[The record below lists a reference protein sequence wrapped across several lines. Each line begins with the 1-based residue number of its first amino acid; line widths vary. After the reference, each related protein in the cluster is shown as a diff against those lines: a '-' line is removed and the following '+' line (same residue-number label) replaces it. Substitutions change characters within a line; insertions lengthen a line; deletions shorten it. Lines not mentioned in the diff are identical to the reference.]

1 MNKLELTLRGLQE
14 VPNPKY
20 KAGSKRSKEP
30 ATILQPMDN
39 PDTSSQALRLG
50 IRGGLDQTSID
61 SKENDKY
68 REYGLDWR
76 PGRDM
81 DAALAYAQSNWEK
94 ARNAVYQTVVSEV
107 GLGTLRGISD
117 LADFVIGGAMRLA
130 SGEDNDYSSPVSQ
143 KLQEWQEEFKN
154 NYDIYTK
161 PGLDISN
168 GGLLDAG
175 WWFSNLPSVMSSLT
189 LLIPSTGFTK
199 ALSWAGKASKLTK
212 GVGNVRRAL
221 TGINKVD
228 KVENAAA
235 ELGQVA
241 KLSKGEEFAK
251 WANRKSTV
259 DRANQFVEFG
269 INGFT
274 SRVMENYQEANQV
287 YNDMLPQMLNGD
299 ESRGIQGINNM
310 SNAEYNA
317 FIDRNKDKLSDV
329 DTNDRN
335 EVAKRLA
342 KLAADETFKID
353 MINGFFDVY
362 ELYGL
367 RNIKRFMNGPM
378 RASVRRAHLNSMK
391 YAGKTKEEIKDILS
405 KRSFLEKTKD
415 KAGDILYGSR
425 TAIGAQL
432 SEGIEEAINYIAQE
446 EGMNYGN
453 ALIADAP
460 QSPFDTRLKNY
471 LNNPQL
477 YESAFWGVMGG
488 IIFQGLGSGLARAK
502 HAADV
507 KRNEKKYALNEE
519 TQEQRKK
526 VPWAEAFEMPEI
538 TARKNNIE
546 ARAIGMNFLKSEL
559 EQIDKGVNPWEKEN
573 GQNKTLN
580 SNEEKEVA
588 RDRAY
593 RKYAT
598 NLLINSMFCGNWD
611 ITRAYLE
618 SDEVRDGLVQA
629 GVLSQDE
636 ATRRQEEVKQLA
648 DQLEDS
654 YDRNMR
660 VVENVMRGNINGVDL
675 DDMPMEYLQIIA
687 SDNMR
692 HELDAQQFGRNIAQ
706 YEPIIGSEEERL
718 ADELKEN
725 GIDYKQAIRSYIL
738 AQQLGKITADLEAA
752 KKTAQEGRSKAYDA
766 RTISG
771 QTAIRE
777 LELRKKVLENMI
789 SQVYTPLDTK
799 GLEGSQKEAVER
811 ANRLNG
817 AATTLVTLR
826 AVAAT
831 EAVVPTDEESPV
843 KDNYTMNL
851 NSKRYKNLDAII
863 TKAFNFDSETNPDG
877 WKEHQKAL
885 ATLNESLGTLSADE
899 FKQVAQLADT
909 FNENIAAVLGENGAA
924 ESLKNLSET
933 LLNSY
938 AAVTYNEIARQTEL
952 AQIVKKRTD
961 VREAVHRKHNE
972 IASMRGMMLEL
983 ANNTLK
989 GIAKKYYD
997 QNADI
1002 NRLLAYGTLD
1012 STARE
1017 TLKNLLDD
1025 ADMKEYDD
1033 AMRIFALQRKDKR
1046 GNTKQAVEN
1055 SLLPEMIEDALYE
1068 SSRDEY
1074 EDYDENLLQS
1084 SEEEDNEETE
1094 EETKKKSTTSEKRKS
1109 EKKKSDTSK
1118 SKAEPKKADTEEKK
1132 AKIVDFNYSKGG
1144 KKLTTPRG
1152 AIYLNDDGTIDHFEQ
1167 SATTSDADVQVTMK
1181 PVEGEEGV
1189 YELDFKTDLD
1199 NDGIDS
1205 TNEVFTNGKLFSIN
1219 TPIIDGGQ
1227 VINNPRV
1234 VVNDDGTVEQFTPG
1248 EIDNPEREGVEVEEG
1263 EESSETRVRPD
1274 ASVSSTGEESD
1285 EVDPSTFDDDG
1296 ATNDEEAT
1304 DEEEPVR
1311 EILDPS
1317 DVFGTAVRIIKRR
1330 AATGEEF
1337 TDEDIYN
1344 DLVEEYKDKNN
1355 EEGLQEALKL
1365 VKKRIKQV
1373 INKLNANV
1381 KEVDDLFNFL
1391 EASSLSDVN
1400 PAARAK
1406 ADLDDLFDKIVENF
1420 CKRAAFS
1427 EHGGRKII
1435 SLENLLRY
1443 CNELTNDKMM
1453 ANLLYDKF
1461 VNIIKEND
1469 YKYKIVENYN
1479 LLNGKLDK
1487 DNILQ
1492 NASKSQE
1499 ERQDELDNP
1508 NGRDL
1513 DAGFILGNPNLTYA
1527 QKEKIYDILDSLKPD
1542 DELEI
1547 RREEMHGS
1555 EKGRTAI
1562 YFIKNGVEIASMPT
1576 PRITAT
1582 GYEQITSFW
1591 ITDIPSANDGTQSK
1605 LEQLFVRIMLNPNNE
1620 EELKDV
1626 VDAIR
1631 TAFYTPR
1638 KVDGKKGK
1646 VTNPEYIKACRNVY
1660 DLLEKVVN
1668 LNDYLD
1674 LSYTEKN
1681 KKGEAIGQTLD
1692 EKIHKAINHL
1702 INVYS
1707 GVKTNS
1713 EQWLGKAGMT
1723 QAEYDEAIMER
1734 RKDSI
1739 HRWFKRLK
1747 DSYST
1752 IVELANNNDTVVKV
1766 DTVNQGGAIIV
1777 PKEEAKPVNAKGV
1790 IGSAH
1795 KGKLDLV
1802 VASITEAGKIY
1813 STNGSSMTMGAMT
1826 PGSTFL
1832 SIPHNS
1838 GTPALIHA
1846 FPQAIGAS
1854 HLTGPM
1860 KEIQKEILNELN
1872 RIITA
1877 WATDVN
1883 VTVDELEDFLTTLCS
1898 HRGGNNPLLSG
1909 FEIDR
1914 LTGDFNGL
1922 QITYKDENDKKHY
1935 IKFFDSNAYGLAS
1948 VIRFDNEPAY
1958 AFKKDKNLRKKTLDR
1973 IGEIANA
1980 SLKYNLEFDYIKGS
1994 RSLRGYAKRGTKGQF
2009 IIQIPNGKV
2018 HSFKSYK
2025 DFVINNGLISVTTKT
2040 NNGKTNYYRPKES
2053 SNPKDNPRVT
2063 YKLANKSETPRR
2075 KEASTPEP
2083 TIVKSKGE
2091 AVKAMIEAHGNEDD
2105 IIKRILTSVL
2115 SDDRL
2120 KILKDSKLFEELL
2133 KGNIKFGRLPDNS
2146 FGGHIKNTTSVYGVT
2161 YQKGDIV
2168 MTQNWIDYLNSDD
2181 PEEFDEAITH
2191 LIHET
2196 IHRKLK
2202 TLPKE
2207 KYDAL
2212 MKEVGKIF
2220 KEFVAAN
2227 EADGLPANEGVRQ
2240 YEFKDGKKLEAK
2252 RYTNGELNTL
2262 GCEEFLI
2269 ESITRKAVIK
2279 RLNEISTS
2287 GETINKRSR
2296 LGSLKS
2302 KSLLQRILTAL
2313 AKIFNLNINKGS
2325 LLAKEYKMFETFGLT
2340 GNVNEESKAAAP
2352 TSNISFA
2359 SKEQEDSY
2367 NAVAKLEQF
2376 SNDNIKFDKN
2386 KHQYS
2391 IFGVPT
2397 QYSVTQYA
2405 EKVFGK
2411 RTVRGNYDHSTAIG
2425 SSYDALWR
2433 DYFDGADVLS
2443 KDYPNF
2449 NEQRKKDLIKDFERF
2464 KKYIEDRFGKGCI
2477 IKTKEFY
2484 LAGTIKNDKN
2494 EDVSIAGAIDMM
2506 VIAPNGDI
2514 HIFDM
2519 KAKNHDIDA
2528 TYKGKPYDDRRD
2540 YTAQQNLYRAIIESN
2555 PELEGKVKSLN
2566 LIWGSTAY
2574 PSNNTTDYAVDD
2586 NGQVTV
2592 QNDDDTVTKLEDFD
2606 KFITPRL
2613 KPDINESIIPI
2624 EITDTV
2630 NNTPGK
2636 SQSKKLVISDVQT
2649 AIPVQTEVQEKPT
2662 QKQQVVQKQKKS
2674 IGEQSLDEITVDD
2687 DEWDDIDESIV
2698 TDINSTY
2705 TQEMNNIREE
2715 AIANGTFMKAP
2726 NGQPTNLTERQWLQV
2741 RTKAF
2746 KEWFGD
2752 WQNDPENASKVID
2765 ENGEPLVVYH
2775 GTNSEFTKFRES
2787 RMKNDSLDPGF
2798 YGAGIYFSNSTD
2810 VTEGYGSIQMPVFL
2824 NIKNPKEMSTDDTSM
2839 MGQEITANDGVIAS
2853 YPEDTGVDWKE
2864 YVVPNPNQIKSAT
2877 DNNGDF
2883 STENDDINYS
2893 TLTDVSHPIVSL
2905 AQVRDNIIPENRET
2919 FERLVNTGG
2928 IEINC

>member
-39 PDTSSQALRLG
+39 PDTGSQALRLAV
-50 IRGGLDQTSID
+50 RGGLDQTSIY
-61 SKENDKY
+61 SKENDRY

-81 DAALAYAQSNWEK
+81 DAALADAQSNWEK
-94 ARNAVYQTVVSEV
+94 ARNALYQTVVSEV

-143 KLQEWQEEFKN
+143 KLQEWQEQFNN

-405 KRSFLEKTKD
+405 KRSFWEKTKD
-415 KAGDILYGSR
+415 KAGDVLYGSR

-453 ALIADAP
+453 ALISNAP
-460 QSPFDTRLKNY
+460 KSEFDTRLKNY

-507 KRNEKKYALNEE
+507 KRNEKKYALNKE
-519 TQEQRKK
+519 TQEQIKK

-546 ARAIGMNFLKSEL
+546 ARAIGMNTLKSEL

-573 GQNKTLN
+573 GTNKSLN

-598 NLLINSMFCGNWD
+598 GLLMDSMFCGNWN

-618 SDEVRDGLVQA
+618 SDEVRDALVQA

-636 ATRRQEEVKQLA
+636 ATKRQQEVKQLA

-660 VVENVMRGNINGVDL
+660 VVENVMRGNINGVNL
-675 DDMPMEYLQIIA
+675 DDTPVEYLQIIA
-687 SDNMR
+687 AENMR
-692 HELDAQQFGRNIAQ
+692 HELDAQQFSRNIAQ

-725 GIDYKQAIRSYIL
+725 GIDYKQAIRSFIL
-738 AQQLGKITADLEAA
+738 AQNLGQINAELEAA
-752 KKTAQEGRSKAYDA
+752 RKSKKEGRSEKFDA

-789 SQVYTPLDTK
+789 SQVYTPLDAK
-799 GLEGSQKEAVER
+799 GLKGSQKEAVEN

-826 AVAAT
+826 AIAAT
-831 EAVVPTDEESPV
+831 EATPEGG
-843 KDNYTMNL
+843 YTMNM
-851 NSKRYKNLDAII
+851 NSHRYKYVDDVIV
-863 TKAFNFDSETNPDG
+863 KAFNFDAESNPNG
-877 WKEHQKAL
+877 WREHQQAL
-885 ATLNESLGTLSADE
+885 ATLNESLGTLSAEE

-938 AAVTYNEIARQTEL
+938 AAVTNNEIARQIEL
-952 AQIVKKRTD
+952 AQIVKKRSD

-972 IASMRGMMLEL
+972 ITSMRGIMLDV

-997 QNADI
+997 QNANI
-1002 NRLLAYGTLD
+1002 NRLLAYGTVD

-1025 ADMKEYDD
+1025 ADMKDYDD

-1084 SEEEDNEETE
+1084 SEEDVEEE
-1094 EETKKKSTTSEKRKS
+1094 PKQETKKKSTTSQKRKS
-1109 EKKKSDTSK
+1109 EPKKSSSNKNTQKDIEASR
-1118 SKAEPKKADTEEKK
+1118 EEGNG
-1132 AKIVDFNYSKGG
+1132 KIVDFNYSKGG

-1167 SATTSDADVQVTMK
+1167 SSTTSNADVQVTMK

-1189 YELDFKTDLD
+1189 YELDFKTDLN

-1248 EIDNPEREGVEVEEG
+1248 EIDNPEREGVEQEENDDSQTEG
-1263 EESSETRVRPD
+1263 D
-1274 ASVSSTGEESD
+1274 ASLSSTGEETDEVNPDTFNEGNEEESSD
-1285 EVDPSTFDDDG
+1285 EEG
-1296 ATNDEEAT
+1296 
-1304 DEEEPVR
+1304 EPVR

-1317 DVFGTAVRIIKRR
+1317 DVFGTAVRVIKRR
-1330 AATGEEF
+1330 VATGEEF

-1381 KEVDDLFNFL
+1381 KEVDDLFNFI
-1391 EASSLSDVN
+1391 EASSLSDVD
-1400 PAARAK
+1400 PAAKDK
-1406 ADLDDLFDKIVENF
+1406 ADLDDLFDNIVDNF

-1427 EHGGRKII
+1427 EHNGRKII

-1461 VNIIKEND
+1461 VNIIREND
-1469 YKYKIVENYN
+1469 YKYRIVENYN

-1499 ERQDELDNP
+1499 ERLDELDNP

-1513 DAGFILGNPNLTYA
+1513 DSGFVLKGLSYA
-1527 QKEKIYDILDSLKPD
+1527 QKEKVYDILDSLKPD

-1547 RREEMHGS
+1547 RREEMHGT
-1555 EKGRTAI
+1555 EEGRTTI
-1562 YFIKNGVEIASMPT
+1562 YFIKNGVEIGSIPT
-1576 PRITAT
+1576 PRITST

-1591 ITDIPSANDGTQSK
+1591 ITDIPTANDGSQSK
-1605 LEQLFVRIMLNPNNE
+1605 LEQLFVRIMLNPDNE
-1620 EELKDV
+1620 EGLKDV
-1626 VDAIR
+1626 VAAIR
-1631 TAFYTPR
+1631 KAYYTPR
-1638 KVDGKKGK
+1638 KEKDEKGK
-1646 VTNPEYIKACRNVY
+1646 VKGTNPEYIKACREVY

-1674 LSYTEKN
+1674 LSYVKKDKN
-1681 KKGEAIGQTLD
+1681 GKAINQTLD
-1692 EKIHKAINHL
+1692 EKIYEAINHV
-1702 INVYS
+1702 INVYG

-1713 EQWLGKAGMT
+1713 EQWLGKSGMT
-1723 QAEYDEAIMER
+1723 KEEYDKAIMER

-1752 IVELANNNDTVVKV
+1752 IVELADNNDTVVKV

-1777 PKEEAKPVNAKGV
+1777 PKEEAQPVNKKGV

-1802 VASITEAGKIY
+1802 VASITEAGKVY
-1813 STNGSSMTMGAMT
+1813 STNGSSMTMGAMS

-1838 GTPALIHA
+1838 GTPALVHA
-1846 FPQAIGAS
+1846 FPQSIGAS

-1860 KEIQKEILNELN
+1860 KEIQKEILSELN

-1883 VTVDELEDFLTTLCS
+1883 VTVKELEDFLTTLCS
-1898 HRGGNNPLLSG
+1898 HRGGNNPLLRG

-1914 LTGDFNGL
+1914 LTGGKNGRSFEGL
-1922 QITYKDENDKKHY
+1922 QITYKDENGKNHY
-1935 IKFFDSNAYGLAS
+1935 IKFFDSNEYGLAS
-1948 VIRFDNEPAY
+1948 VIRFDNEAAY

-1973 IGEIANA
+1973 IGEIASNN
-1980 SLKYNLEFDYIKGS
+1980 LKYNLEFDYIKGT

-2009 IIQIPNGKV
+2009 IVQIPNGKV

-2053 SNPKDNPRVT
+2053 SNPKDNPRIT
-2063 YKLANKSETPRR
+2063 YKLANKSESPRR
-2075 KEASTPEP
+2075 KEVSSTSEPE
-2083 TIVKSKGE
+2083 IVKGKGE
-2091 AVKAMIEAHGNEDD
+2091 VVKAIIEAHGNEND
-2105 IIKRILTSVL
+2105 IIKKVLTSIL
-2115 SDDRL
+2115 DDDRL
-2120 KILKDSKLFEELL
+2120 KILKDSKLFDELL
-2133 KGNIKFGRLPDNS
+2133 KGNLKFGRLPGNP
-2146 FGGHIKNTTSVYGVT
+2146 FGGHIKTTKTYYGVT
-2161 YQKGDIV
+2161 YQQGDIV
-2168 MTQNWIDYLNSDD
+2168 MTQRWIDALNSSN
-2181 PEEFDEAITH
+2181 PEEVEEAVTH

-2202 TLPKE
+2202 TLPKA

-2212 MKEVGKIF
+2212 MKEVGEIF
-2220 KEFVAAN
+2220 EEFVAAN
-2227 EADGLPANEGVRQ
+2227 EADGLPANKGVRQ
-2240 YEFKDGKKLEAK
+2240 YEFKDGGNLERS
-2252 RYTNGELNTL
+2252 RYTNGKLNAL

-2269 ESITRKAVIK
+2269 ESITRKSVIK
-2279 RLNEISTS
+2279 RLNEIAAS

-2313 AKIFNLNINKGS
+2313 AKILNLNINKGS

-2340 GNVNEESKAAAP
+2340 GNVNEESKAIEP
-2352 TSNISFA
+2352 TSNITFA

-2376 SNDNIKFDKN
+2376 SNDNIKFDKD

-2391 IFGVPT
+2391 VFGVPT

-2433 DYFDGADVLS
+2433 DYFDGVDVLS
-2443 KDYPNF
+2443 KEYPNF

-2484 LAGTIKNDKN
+2484 LAGTIKNDKD

-2566 LIWGSTAY
+2566 LIWGSTSY
-2574 PSNNTTDYAVDD
+2574 PSIDNVDYAVEDD
-2586 NGQVTV
+2586 GTVTI

-2606 KFITPRL
+2606 KFVTPRL
-2613 KPDINESIIPI
+2613 KPDINDSIIPI

-2636 SQSKKLVISDVQT
+2636 SQNKKLVISNVQT
-2649 AIPVQTEVQEKPT
+2649 AVPVQTEVQEETPT
-2662 QKQQVVQKQKKS
+2662 EQQLELDFTENTEETTQEEPVVQEQKKS
-2674 IGEQSLDEITVDD
+2674 IGEQSLDELIATD
-2687 DEWDDIDESIV
+2687 DEWDDVEDSSL
-2698 TDINSTY
+2698 TDI
-2705 TQEMNNIREE
+2705 
-2715 AIANGTFMKAP
+2715 
-2726 NGQPTNLTERQWLQV
+2726 
-2741 RTKAF
+2741 
-2746 KEWFGD
+2746 
-2752 WQNDPENASKVID
+2752 
-2765 ENGEPLVVYH
+2765 
-2775 GTNSEFTKFRES
+2775 
-2787 RMKNDSLDPGF
+2787 
-2798 YGAGIYFSNSTD
+2798 
-2810 VTEGYGSIQMPVFL
+2810 
-2824 NIKNPKEMSTDDTSM
+2824 
-2839 MGQEITANDGVIAS
+2839 
-2853 YPEDTGVDWKE
+2853 
-2864 YVVPNPNQIKSAT
+2864 
-2877 DNNGDF
+2877 
-2883 STENDDINYS
+2883 
-2893 TLTDVSHPIVSL
+2893 SHPIVSL
-2905 AQVRDNIIPENRET
+2905 AQVRDSIIPENRET
-2919 FERLVNTGG
+2919 FERLKNTGG

>member
-1 MNKLELTLRGLQE
+1 MDVLDFIKRKGVETI
-14 VPNPKY
+14 PNPNYNPK
-20 KAGSKRSKEP
+20 SKKNKQP
-30 ATILQPMDN
+30 ATFTVNDVTPDN
-39 PDTSSQALRLG
+39 NLGVRMAVKDARERRIYDEDTINKYSKYGITYNDWEDLDSQ
-50 IRGGLDQTSID
+50 
-61 SKENDKY
+61 
-68 REYGLDWR
+68 
-76 PGRDM
+76 
-81 DAALAYAQSNWEK
+81 LAEKQSNWEK
-94 ARNAVYQTVVSEV
+94 ARNSLYQTVVNEV
-107 GLGTLRGISD
+107 GLGTLKGVSD
-117 LADFVIGGAMRLA
+117 LVDAVINAA
-130 SGEDNDYSSPVSQ
+130 TNTFTGEKQDYTNPVSQ
-143 KLQEWQEEFKN
+143 KLQEWQEDFKN
-154 NYDIYTK
+154 NYDIYSK
-161 PGLDISN
+161 PGTDISN
-168 GGLLDAG
+168 GGLSDFG
-175 WWFSNLPSVMSSLT
+175 WWMSNIPSVVSSLT
-189 LLIPSTGFTK
+189 LLIPSTGLTK
-199 ALSWAGKASKLTK
+199 FLSWAGKASKFTK
-212 GVGNVRRAL
+212 GVGNVRRAI

-241 KLSKGEEFAK
+241 KLSKGQELAQ

-274 SRVMENYQEANQV
+274 SRIMENYQEANQV
-287 YNDMLPQMLNGD
+287 YNDMLPQILNGD
-299 ESRGIQGINNM
+299 KQKGIQGINDM
-310 SNAEYNA
+310 SDEEYNA
-317 FIDRNKDKLSDV
+317 FITRNQDKLSDV
-329 DTNDRN
+329 DTTNRN
-335 EVAKRLA
+335 EVAKAIA
-342 KLAADETFKID
+342 KASADETFKLD

-378 RASVRRAHLNSMK
+378 RASIRRAHLNSMK
-391 YAGKTKEEIKDILS
+391 YAGKTKEEIKDLLA
-405 KRSFLEKTKD
+405 KRSFREKAKD
-415 KAGDILYGSR
+415 WTSDVLYGSR

-453 ALIADAP
+453 ALISNAP
-460 QSPFDTRLKNY
+460 KSEFDTRLKNY

-488 IIFQGLGSGLARAK
+488 IIFQAGGSGLVRAK

-507 KRNEKKYALNEE
+507 KRNEKKYAANEE
-519 TQEQRKK
+519 TQDQIKK
-526 VPWAEAFEMPEI
+526 TPWAEAFEMPEI

-546 ARAIGMNFLKSEL
+546 ARAIGMNTLKTEL
-559 EQIDKGVNPWEKEN
+559 EQIEKGINPWEKEN
-573 GQNKTLN
+573 GQNKTLD

-598 NLLINSMFCGNWD
+598 GLLMDSMFCGNWN

-618 SDEVRDGLVQA
+618 SDEVRDALVQA
-629 GVLSQDE
+629 GVLSQSE
-636 ATRRQEEVKQLA
+636 ATQRQGEVRQLA
-648 DQLEDS
+648 EQLENS

-660 VVENVMRGNINGVDL
+660 VIENVMRGSVNGIDL
-675 DDMPMEYLQIIA
+675 DDTPAEYLQIIA
-687 SDNMR
+687 AENMR

-718 ADELKEN
+718 ADELQQN
-725 GIDYKQAIRSYIL
+725 GIDYKQAIRSFIL
-738 AQQLGKITADLEAA
+738 AQNLGQINAELEAA
-752 KKTAQEGRSKAYDA
+752 RKSKKEGRSEKFDA

-799 GLEGSQKEAVER
+799 GLKGSQKEAVEN
-811 ANRLNG
+811 ANKLNG

-826 AVAAT
+826 AIAAT
-831 EAVVPTDEESPV
+831 EATPEGG
-843 KDNYTMNL
+843 YTMNL
-851 NSKRYKNLDAII
+851 NSARYKNVDAVIV
-863 TKAFNFDSETNPDG
+863 KAFNFDAESNPNG
-877 WKEHQKAL
+877 WQEHQKAL
-885 ATLNESLGTLSADE
+885 ATLNESLGSLSADE

-909 FNENIAAVLGENGAA
+909 FNENIASVLGENGAA

-938 AAVTYNEIARQTEL
+938 AAVTNNEIARQIEL

-972 IASMRGMMLEL
+972 ITSMRGVMLDI

-989 GIAKKYYD
+989 GIAKKYYE
-997 QNADI
+997 QNPEI
-1002 NRLLAYGTLD
+1002 NRLLAYGTIDNEAKNILSNLLED
-1012 STARE
+1012 E
-1017 TLKNLLDD
+1017 DLKN
-1025 ADMKEYDD
+1025 YYD
-1033 AMRIFALQRKDKR
+1033 AMRIMSLEYRDKK
-1046 GNTKQAVEN
+1046 GNTKRSVQN

-1074 EDYDENLLQS
+1074 EDYDESLMQS
-1084 SEEEDNEETE
+1084 SEEEVEEE
-1094 EETKKKSTTSEKRKS
+1094 PKQETKKKSTTSQKRKS
-1109 EKKKSDTSK
+1109 EPKKSSSNKNTQEDIEAS
-1118 SKAEPKKADTEEKK
+1118 SEEGNG
-1132 AKIVDFNYSKGG
+1132 KIVDFNYSKGG

-1152 AIYLNDDGTIDHFEQ
+1152 AIYLNDDGTINHFEQ
-1167 SATTSDADVQVTMK
+1167 SSTTSNADVQVTMK
-1181 PVEGEEGV
+1181 PIEGEDGV
-1189 YELDFKTDLD
+1189 YELDFKTDLA

-1205 TNEVFTNGKLFSIN
+1205 TNEVFTRGKLFSIN
-1219 TPIIDGGQ
+1219 TPIIDGGEI
-1227 VINNPRV
+1227 INNPRV
-1234 VVNDDGTVEQFTPG
+1234 ILNDDGTIEQFIPG
-1248 EIDNPEREGVEVEEG
+1248 EIDNPEREGAESDEENSDSQTAG
-1263 EESSETRVRPD
+1263 DESL
-1274 ASVSSTGEESD
+1274 SSTGEETDEVNPDTFNEGTEEESSD
-1285 EVDPSTFDDDG
+1285 EEG
-1296 ATNDEEAT
+1296 
-1304 DEEEPVR
+1304 EPVR

-1317 DVFGTAVRIIKRR
+1317 DVFGTAVRVIKRR
-1330 AATGEEF
+1330 VATGEEF

-1381 KEVDDLFNFL
+1381 KEVDDLFSFI
-1391 EASSLSDVN
+1391 EASSLSDVD
-1400 PAARAK
+1400 PAAKDK
-1406 ADLDDLFDKIVENF
+1406 ADLDDLFDNIVDNF

-1427 EHGGRKII
+1427 EHNGRKII

-1461 VNIIKEND
+1461 VNIIREND
-1469 YKYKIVENYN
+1469 YKYRIVENYN

-1499 ERQDELDNP
+1499 ERLDELDNP

-1513 DAGFILGNPNLTYA
+1513 DAGFILGSPNLTYA

-1547 RREEMHGS
+1547 RREEMHGT
-1555 EKGRTAI
+1555 EEGRTAI
-1562 YFIKNGVEIASMPT
+1562 YFIKNGVEVASMPT
-1576 PRITAT
+1576 PRITST

-1591 ITDIPSANDGTQSK
+1591 ITDIPTANDGSQSK
-1605 LEQLFVRIMLNPNNE
+1605 LEQLFVRIMLNPDNE
-1620 EELKDV
+1620 EGLKDV
-1626 VDAIR
+1626 VAAIR
-1631 TAFYTPR
+1631 KAYYTPR
-1638 KVDGKKGK
+1638 KEKDEKGK
-1646 VTNPEYIKACRNVY
+1646 VKGTNPEYIKACREVY

-1674 LSYTEKN
+1674 LSYTKKDKN
-1681 KKGEAIGQTLD
+1681 NKAINQTLD
-1692 EKIHKAINHL
+1692 EKIHEAINHV
-1702 INVYS
+1702 INVYG

-1713 EQWLGKAGMT
+1713 EQWLGKSGMT
-1723 QAEYDEAIMER
+1723 KEEYDKAIMER

-1752 IVELANNNDTVVKV
+1752 IVELADNNDTVVKV

-1777 PKEEAKPVNAKGV
+1777 PKEEAQPVNKKGV

-1795 KGKLDLV
+1795 KGKIDLV
-1802 VASITEAGKIY
+1802 VASITEAGKVY
-1813 STNGSSMTMGAMT
+1813 STNGSSMTMGAMS

-1838 GTPALIHA
+1838 GTPILIHA
-1846 FPQAIGAS
+1846 FPQSIGAS

-1860 KEIQKEILNELN
+1860 KEIQKEILSELN

-1883 VTVDELEDFLTTLCS
+1883 VTVKELEDFLTTLCS
-1898 HRGGNNPLLSG
+1898 HRGGNNPLLRG
-1909 FEIDR
+1909 FEINR

-1922 QITYKDENDKKHY
+1922 QITYKDENGKNHY

-1948 VIRFDNEPAY
+1948 VIRFDNETPY

-1973 IGEIANA
+1973 ITEIANNN
-1980 SLKYNLEFDYIKGS
+1980 LKYNLEFDYIKGT

-2009 IIQIPNGKV
+2009 IVQIPNGKV

-2053 SNPKDNPRVT
+2053 SNPKDNPRIT

-2075 KEASTPEP
+2075 KEVSSTSEPE
-2083 TIVKSKGE
+2083 IVKGKGE
-2091 AVKAMIEAHGNEDD
+2091 VVKAMIEAHGNEND
-2105 IIKRILTSVL
+2105 IIKKVLTSIL
-2115 SDDRL
+2115 DDDRL
-2120 KILKDSKLFEELL
+2120 KILKDSKLFDELL
-2133 KGNIKFGRLPDNS
+2133 KGNLKFGRLPNNP
-2146 FGGHIKNTTSVYGVT
+2146 FGGHIKTTKTYYGIT
-2161 YQKGDIV
+2161 YQQGDIV
-2168 MTQNWIDYLNSDD
+2168 MTQRWIDALNSNN
-2181 PEEFDEAITH
+2181 PEEVEEAVTH
-2191 LIHET
+2191 LIHES

-2202 TLPKE
+2202 TLPKA

-2212 MKEVGKIF
+2212 MKEVGEIF
-2220 KEFVAAN
+2220 EEFVAAN
-2227 EADGLPANEGVRQ
+2227 EADGLPANRDVRQ
-2240 YEFKDGKKLEAK
+2240 YEFKDGGNLERS
-2252 RYTNGELNTL
+2252 RYTNGKLNTL

-2269 ESITRKAVIK
+2269 ESITRKSVIK
-2279 RLNEISTS
+2279 RLNEITAS
-2287 GETINKRSR
+2287 GEKITNRK

-2313 AKIFNLNINKGS
+2313 AKILNLNINKGS

-2340 GNVNEESKAAAP
+2340 GKVNEESKAIES
-2352 TSNISFA
+2352 TSNIAFA

-2376 SNDNIKFDKN
+2376 SNDNIKFDKD

-2391 IFGVPT
+2391 VFGIPT

-2411 RTVRGNYDHSTAIG
+2411 RTVKGNYDHSTAIG

-2433 DYFDGADVLS
+2433 DYFDGVDVLS
-2443 KDYPNF
+2443 KEYPNF

-2566 LIWGSTAY
+2566 LIWGSTSY
-2574 PSNNTTDYAVDD
+2574 PSVDNVDYAVEDD
-2586 NGQVTV
+2586 GTVTI

-2606 KFITPRL
+2606 KFVTPRL
-2613 KPDINESIIPI
+2613 KPDINDSIIPI
-2624 EITDTV
+2624 EVTDTV

-2636 SQSKKLVISDVQT
+2636 SQNKKLVITDVQT
-2649 AIPVQTEVQEKPT
+2649 AIPVQTEVQEETPTEQQLELDFTESQEESIQEEPVVEEQEKP
-2662 QKQQVVQKQKKS
+2662 
-2674 IGEQSLDEITVDD
+2674 IGEQSLDELIATD
-2687 DEWDDIDESIV
+2687 DEWDDVEDSSL
-2698 TDINSTY
+2698 TDI
-2705 TQEMNNIREE
+2705 
-2715 AIANGTFMKAP
+2715 
-2726 NGQPTNLTERQWLQV
+2726 
-2741 RTKAF
+2741 
-2746 KEWFGD
+2746 
-2752 WQNDPENASKVID
+2752 
-2765 ENGEPLVVYH
+2765 
-2775 GTNSEFTKFRES
+2775 
-2787 RMKNDSLDPGF
+2787 
-2798 YGAGIYFSNSTD
+2798 
-2810 VTEGYGSIQMPVFL
+2810 
-2824 NIKNPKEMSTDDTSM
+2824 
-2839 MGQEITANDGVIAS
+2839 
-2853 YPEDTGVDWKE
+2853 
-2864 YVVPNPNQIKSAT
+2864 
-2877 DNNGDF
+2877 
-2883 STENDDINYS
+2883 
-2893 TLTDVSHPIVSL
+2893 SHPIVSL
-2905 AQVRDNIIPENRET
+2905 AQVRDSIIPENRET
-2919 FERLVNTGG
+2919 FERLKNTGG

>member
-39 PDTSSQALRLG
+39 PDTGSQALRLG

-61 SKENDKY
+61 SKENDRY

-76 PGRDM
+76 PGKDM
-81 DAALAYAQSNWEK
+81 DVALADAQSNWEK
-94 ARNAVYQTVVSEV
+94 ARNALYQTVVSEV

-235 ELGQVA
+235 ELGQLG

-353 MINGFFDVY
+353 MVNGFFDVY

-405 KRSFLEKTKD
+405 KRSFWEKTKD

-460 QSPFDTRLKNY
+460 RSPFDTRLKNY

-573 GQNKTLN
+573 GQNKTLD

-598 NLLINSMFCGNWD
+598 GLLMDSMFCGNWN

-618 SDEVRDGLVQA
+618 SDEVRDALVQA

-687 SDNMR
+687 ADNMR

-738 AQQLGKITADLEAA
+738 AQQLGAITADLEAA
-752 KKTAQEGRSKAYDA
+752 KKTTQEGRSKAYDA

-789 SQVYTPLDTK
+789 SQVYTPLDTE
-799 GLEGSQKEAVER
+799 GLKGSQKEAVER

-831 EAVVPTDEESPV
+831 EAVVPTDEEATV

-863 TKAFNFDSETNPDG
+863 TKAFNFDGETNPDG

-899 FKQVAQLADT
+899 FKQVARLADT
-909 FNENIAAVLGENGAA
+909 FNENIAAVLGESGAA

-997 QNADI
+997 QNANI

-1017 TLKNLLDD
+1017 TLKSLLDD

-1074 EDYDENLLQS
+1074 EDYDENLS
-1084 SEEEDNEETE
+1084 KSFEEEDDEEIE
-1094 EETKKKSTTSEKRKS
+1094 EDTKKKSTTSQKRKS
-1109 EKKKSDTSK
+1109 EKKKSDTNK
-1118 SKAEPKKADTEEKK
+1118 SKAESKKADIEEKK

-1189 YELDFKTDLD
+1189 YELDFKTDLN

-1274 ASVSSTGEESD
+1274 ASLSSTGEESD
-1285 EVDPSTFDDDG
+1285 EVDPSTFDDG
-1296 ATNDEEAT
+1296 ATTDEEESV

-1330 AATGEEF
+1330 AATGKKF

-1391 EASSLSDVN
+1391 EASSLTDADSAVKD
-1400 PAARAK
+1400 RE
-1406 ADLDDLFDKIVENF
+1406 DLDDLFDKIVENF

-1427 EHGGRKII
+1427 EHKGRKII

-1461 VNIIKEND
+1461 VKIIKDNKHQ
-1469 YKYKIVENYN
+1469 YAIVENYN

-1547 RREEMHGS
+1547 RREEMRGS

-1576 PRITAT
+1576 PRVTAT

-1674 LSYTEKN
+1674 LSYAEKN
-1681 KKGEAIGQTLD
+1681 KKGEAIEQTLD

-1766 DTVNQGGAIIV
+1766 DTINQGGAIIV

-1790 IGSAH
+1790 IGSEH

-1802 VASITEAGKIY
+1802 VASITEAGKVY

-1846 FPQAIGAS
+1846 FPQSIGAS

-1883 VTVDELEDFLTTLCS
+1883 VTVDELEEFLTTLCS

-1922 QITYKDENDKKHY
+1922 QITYKDENNKKHY

-2025 DFVINNGLISVTTKT
+2025 DFVINNGLIAVTTKT

-2133 KGNIKFGRLPDNS
+2133 KGNIKFGRLPNNS
-2146 FGGHIKNTTSVYGVT
+2146 FGGYIKNTTSYYGVT
-2161 YQKGDIV
+2161 YQQGDIV
-2168 MTQNWIDYLNSDD
+2168 MSQRWIDYLNSDN

-2212 MKEVGKIF
+2212 MKEVSDIF
-2220 KEFVAAN
+2220 DEFVAAN
-2227 EADGLPANEGVRQ
+2227 EAEGLPANKGVRK
-2240 YEFKDGKKLEAK
+2240 YEFKDGSKLERS
-2252 RYTNGELNTL
+2252 RYTNGKLNAL

-2269 ESITRKAVIK
+2269 ESITKKAVIK
-2279 RLNEISTS
+2279 RLNEVTAT
-2287 GETINKRSR
+2287 GEKITKRKV
-2296 LGSLKS
+2296 GSLKS

-2340 GNVNEESKAAAP
+2340 GNVNEESKAAEP
-2352 TSNISFA
+2352 TSNITFA

-2391 IFGVPT
+2391 VFGVPT

-2433 DYFDGADVLS
+2433 DYFDGVDVLS

-2484 LAGTIKNDKN
+2484 LAGTIKNDKG

-2540 YTAQQNLYRAIIESN
+2540 YTAQQNLYRAMIESN

-2566 LIWGSTAY
+2566 LIWGSTSY
-2574 PSNNTTDYAVDD
+2574 PSVDNVDYAVKDD
-2586 NGQVTV
+2586 GTVTI

-2606 KFITPRL
+2606 KFVTPRL
-2613 KPDINESIIPI
+2613 KPDINDSIIPI
-2624 EITDTV
+2624 EVTDTV
-2630 NNTPGK
+2630 NNTLGK
-2636 SQSKKLVISDVQT
+2636 SQNKKLVITDVQT
-2649 AIPVQTEVQEKPT
+2649 AIPVQTEVQETTPT
-2662 QKQQVVQKQKKS
+2662 EQQLEIDFNESQEESIQEEPVVEEPKKS
-2674 IGEQSLDEITVDD
+2674 IGEQSLDEIIATD
-2687 DEWDDIDESIV
+2687 DEWDDVEDSSL
-2698 TDINSTY
+2698 TDI
-2705 TQEMNNIREE
+2705 
-2715 AIANGTFMKAP
+2715 
-2726 NGQPTNLTERQWLQV
+2726 
-2741 RTKAF
+2741 
-2746 KEWFGD
+2746 
-2752 WQNDPENASKVID
+2752 
-2765 ENGEPLVVYH
+2765 
-2775 GTNSEFTKFRES
+2775 
-2787 RMKNDSLDPGF
+2787 
-2798 YGAGIYFSNSTD
+2798 
-2810 VTEGYGSIQMPVFL
+2810 
-2824 NIKNPKEMSTDDTSM
+2824 
-2839 MGQEITANDGVIAS
+2839 
-2853 YPEDTGVDWKE
+2853 
-2864 YVVPNPNQIKSAT
+2864 
-2877 DNNGDF
+2877 
-2883 STENDDINYS
+2883 
-2893 TLTDVSHPIVSL
+2893 SHPIVSL
-2905 AQVRDNIIPENRET
+2905 AQVRDSIIPENRET

>member
-1 MNKLELTLRGLQE
+1 MDVLDFIKRKGVETI
-14 VPNPKY
+14 PNPNYNPK
-20 KAGSKRSKEP
+20 SKKNKQP
-30 ATILQPMDN
+30 ATFTVNDVTPDN
-39 PDTSSQALRLG
+39 NFGVRMAVKDARERRIYDEDTINKYSKYG
-50 IRGGLDQTSID
+50 ITYNDWEDLDTQ
-61 SKENDKY
+61 
-68 REYGLDWR
+68 
-76 PGRDM
+76 
-81 DAALAYAQSNWEK
+81 LAEKQSNWEK
-94 ARNAVYQTVVSEV
+94 ARNSLYQTVVSEI

-117 LADFVIGGAMRLA
+117 LVDAVINAA
-130 SGEDNDYSSPVSQ
+130 TNTFTGEKQDYSNPVSQ
-143 KLQEWQEEFKN
+143 KLQEWQEDFKN
-154 NYDIYTK
+154 NYDIYSK
-161 PGLDISN
+161 PGTDISN
-168 GGLLDAG
+168 GGLSDFG
-175 WWFSNLPSVMSSLT
+175 WWMSNLPSVASSLT

-212 GVGNVRRAL
+212 GVGNVRRAI

-241 KLSKGEEFAK
+241 KLSKGQELAQ

-274 SRVMENYQEANQV
+274 SRIMENYQEANQV
-287 YNDMLPQMLNGD
+287 YNDMLPQILNGD
-299 ESRGIQGINNM
+299 KQKGIQGINDM
-310 SNAEYNA
+310 SDEEYNA
-317 FIDRNKDKLSDV
+317 FITRNQDKLSDV
-329 DTNDRN
+329 DTTNRN
-335 EVAKRLA
+335 EVAKAIA
-342 KLAADETFKID
+342 KASADETFKID

-405 KRSFLEKTKD
+405 KRSFWEKTKD
-415 KAGDILYGSR
+415 KAGDVLYGSR

-488 IIFQGLGSGLARAK
+488 VIFQGAGSGLVRVK

-546 ARAIGMNFLKSEL
+546 ARAIGMNTLKSEL

-573 GQNKTLN
+573 GQNKTLD

-598 NLLINSMFCGNWD
+598 GLLMDSMFCGNWD

-618 SDEVRDGLVQA
+618 SDEVRDALVQA

-636 ATRRQEEVKQLA
+636 ATRRQQEVKQLA

-660 VVENVMRGNINGVDL
+660 VVENVMRGNINGVNL
-675 DDMPMEYLQIIA
+675 DDTPVEYLQIIA
-687 SDNMR
+687 AENMC

-738 AQQLGKITADLEAA
+738 AQQLGEITADLEAA

-789 SQVYTPLDTK
+789 SQVYTPLDTE
-799 GLEGSQKEAVER
+799 GLKGSQKEAVER

-831 EAVVPTDEESPV
+831 EAVVPTDEEATI

-863 TKAFNFDSETNPDG
+863 TKAFNFDGETNPDG

-899 FKQVAQLADT
+899 FKQVAQLADI
-909 FNENIAAVLGENGAA
+909 FNENIAAVLGESGAA

-1084 SEEEDNEETE
+1084 SEEDVEEE
-1094 EETKKKSTTSEKRKS
+1094 PKQETKKKSTTSQKRKS
-1109 EKKKSDTSK
+1109 EPKKSSSNKNTQEDIEASR
-1118 SKAEPKKADTEEKK
+1118 EEGNG
-1132 AKIVDFNYSKGG
+1132 KIVDFNYSKGG

-1167 SATTSDADVQVTMK
+1167 SSTTSNADVQVTMK
-1181 PVEGEEGV
+1181 PIEGEEGV
-1189 YELDFKTDLD
+1189 YELDFKTDLN

-1263 EESSETRVRPD
+1263 EETGGNQAGTD
-1274 ASVSSTGEESD
+1274 ASLSSTGEETDEVNPDTFNEGNEEESSD
-1285 EVDPSTFDDDG
+1285 E
-1296 ATNDEEAT
+1296 EQ
-1304 DEEEPVR
+1304 PVR

-1391 EASSLSDVN
+1391 EASSLSDVD
-1400 PAARAK
+1400 PAAKDK
-1406 ADLDDLFDKIVENF
+1406 ADLDDLFDNIVDNF

-1427 EHGGRKII
+1427 EHNGRKII

-1461 VNIIKEND
+1461 VNIIREND
-1469 YKYKIVENYN
+1469 YKYRIVENYN

-1499 ERQDELDNP
+1499 ERLDELDNP

-1513 DAGFILGNPNLTYA
+1513 DSGFVLKGLSYA
-1527 QKEKIYDILDSLKPD
+1527 QKEKVYDILDSLKPD

-1547 RREEMHGS
+1547 RREEMHGT
-1555 EKGRTAI
+1555 EEGRTTI
-1562 YFIKNGVEIASMPT
+1562 YFIKNGVEVASIPT
-1576 PRITAT
+1576 PRITST

-1591 ITDIPSANDGTQSK
+1591 ITDIPTANDGSQSK
-1605 LEQLFVRIMLNPNNE
+1605 LEQLFVRIMLNPDNE
-1620 EELKDV
+1620 EGLKDV
-1626 VDAIR
+1626 AAAIR
-1631 TAFYTPR
+1631 KAYYTPR
-1638 KVDGKKGK
+1638 KEKDEKGK
-1646 VTNPEYIKACRNVY
+1646 VKGTNPEYIKACREVY
-1660 DLLEKVVN
+1660 DLLEKVVD

-1674 LSYTEKN
+1674 LSYTKKDKN
-1681 KKGEAIGQTLD
+1681 NKAINQTLD
-1692 EKIHKAINHL
+1692 EKIHEAINHV
-1702 INVYS
+1702 INVYG

-1713 EQWLGKAGMT
+1713 EQWLGKSGMT
-1723 QAEYDEAIMER
+1723 KEEYDKAIMER

-1752 IVELANNNDTVVKV
+1752 IVELADNNDTVVKV

-1777 PKEEAKPVNAKGV
+1777 PKEEAQPVNKKGV

-1802 VASITEAGKIY
+1802 VASITEAGKVY
-1813 STNGSSMTMGAMT
+1813 STNGSSMTMGAMS

-1846 FPQAIGAS
+1846 FPQSIGAS

-1877 WATDVN
+1877 WATDAN
-1883 VTVDELEDFLTTLCS
+1883 VTVNELEDFLTTLCS

-1922 QITYKDENDKKHY
+1922 QITYKDENNKKHY

-1973 IGEIANA
+1973 IGEIANS

-2063 YKLANKSETPRR
+2063 YKLANKAETPRR

-2133 KGNIKFGRLPDNS
+2133 KGNIKFGRLPNNS
-2146 FGGHIKNTTSVYGVT
+2146 FGGYIKNTTSYYGVT
-2161 YQKGDIV
+2161 YQQGDIV
-2168 MTQNWIDYLNSDD
+2168 MSQRWIDYLNSDN

-2191 LIHET
+2191 LIHES

-2269 ESITRKAVIK
+2269 ESITRKSVIK
-2279 RLNEISTS
+2279 RLNEITSS
-2287 GETINKRSR
+2287 GEKITNRK

-2313 AKIFNLNINKGS
+2313 AKILNLNINKGS

-2340 GNVNEESKAAAP
+2340 GNVNEKSKAVEP
-2352 TSNISFA
+2352 TSNITFA

-2376 SNDNIKFDKN
+2376 SNDNIKFDKD

-2391 IFGVPT
+2391 VFGVPT

-2433 DYFDGADVLS
+2433 DYFDGVDVLS

-2484 LAGTIKNDKN
+2484 LAGTIKNDKG

-2566 LIWGSTAY
+2566 LIWGSASY
-2574 PSNNTTDYAVDD
+2574 PSIDRVDYAVEDD
-2586 NGQVTV
+2586 GTVTI
-2592 QNDDDTVTKLEDFD
+2592 QNDDYTVTKLEDFD
-2606 KFITPRL
+2606 KFVTPRL
-2613 KPDINESIIPI
+2613 KPDINDSIIPI

-2636 SQSKKLVISDVQT
+2636 SQNKKLVISNVQT
-2649 AIPVQTEVQEKPT
+2649 AVPVQTEVQEETPT
-2662 QKQQVVQKQKKS
+2662 EQQLKLDFTENTEETTQEEPVVQEQKKS
-2674 IGEQSLDEITVDD
+2674 IGEQSLDELIATD
-2687 DEWDDIDESIV
+2687 DEWDDVEDSSL
-2698 TDINSTY
+2698 TDI
-2705 TQEMNNIREE
+2705 
-2715 AIANGTFMKAP
+2715 
-2726 NGQPTNLTERQWLQV
+2726 
-2741 RTKAF
+2741 
-2746 KEWFGD
+2746 
-2752 WQNDPENASKVID
+2752 
-2765 ENGEPLVVYH
+2765 
-2775 GTNSEFTKFRES
+2775 
-2787 RMKNDSLDPGF
+2787 
-2798 YGAGIYFSNSTD
+2798 
-2810 VTEGYGSIQMPVFL
+2810 
-2824 NIKNPKEMSTDDTSM
+2824 
-2839 MGQEITANDGVIAS
+2839 
-2853 YPEDTGVDWKE
+2853 
-2864 YVVPNPNQIKSAT
+2864 
-2877 DNNGDF
+2877 
-2883 STENDDINYS
+2883 
-2893 TLTDVSHPIVSL
+2893 SHPIVSL
-2905 AQVRDNIIPENRET
+2905 AQVRDSIIPENRET
-2919 FERLVNTGG
+2919 FERLKNTGG